1 MILTPGGGPVG
12 GPTSRDAAGLLAPEA
27 VRAQFPAGERSEAAF
42 PFTDRDLD
50 PVLHVIAPG
59 ERLHVFV
66 YPELDDALTWG
77 ATHVA
82 VDLELSDGTRLS
94 ELGAPDQY
102 GTAIDAAAQGAAKI
116 LYADQWNDVQVDLSP
131 AVGRTI
137 VGVLVVA
144 DPPAGAGVAPD
155 LTAWFD
161 TPRIEP
167 IPADPPVDDPVAWVD
182 TRRGTNASG
191 DFSRGNNL
199 PITAWPNGF
208 AFFTPMTDARSLRWP
223 YQYQRANDAQ
233 NRPRLQGLAVS
244 HQPSPWMGDRNQL
257 IMMPLTEPDATPV
270 GRSRAFTHDEETARP
285 DLYAVTLED
294 GTQLQLAPSDHGAV
308 LEVTFPEAARRRALL
323 LEGADENTR
332 LDLAGAVFDGTF
344 AGWVDNGTDGEE
356 RSAGRSRMFVAGTLD
371 PLPEHVGPA
380 GGDLASARVATFAD
394 DVRTVTMRLATSF
407 IGVEQARHT
416 LDLELAGR
424 DLRTIQRAAHAAWTE
439 RLGVIGVE
447 GATAPQRRTLYG
459 NLYRL
464 NLYPNSQ
471 HENTGSARDPRP
483 MHASP
488 VAPTRGEVTDMRT
501 NAQIIAGELFVN
513 HGFWDTYRTCWPAFA
528 LLYPQLAPRLVDG
541 FVQHYREGGWIPRWS
556 SPGYADCMTGT
567 SSDVAFADVQV
578 KGIPLRDPLATY
590 EAGLRNATVASP
602 DPLVGRKGADRAM
615 FTGYVDTDTPESV
628 SWTLEAHINDQGLA
642 HQARLLAEAPENP
655 GTHELSEQRRRALR
669 EEAEY
674 LEARSAGFA
683 LLFDP
688 AIGFFQGRR
697 ADGAFAQSPE
707 KFDPRDWGGDFT
719 ETDGWNFAFHVPHD
733 GEGLAALYGGREQLR
748 AKLEEFF
755 ATPETGRRPG
765 TYGGVIHE
773 MHEAR
778 AVRMGQF
785 GMSNQPSHH
794 IPFLFHHAGAPHR
807 AQEVVREVHRRLF
820 TGEQIG
826 QGYPGDEDNGE
837 MSAWWL
843 LTALGLYP
851 LQLGTDVY
859 HLVAPLFDVAHV
871 RPLGGEEFTIRV
883 EDQAMDHPYIQ
894 AVRREGT
901 LRSTSF
907 LRHGDL
913 RGEIRVQL
921 GAEPGPAD
929 APPDSPTPP
938 GEAPRPLVDLLAR
951 DPEDPLLDDDSRTET
966 LLEPVDGEVVID
978 LPLTAPSPDRIAAP
992 SGSDAAADG
1001 ALPDH
1006 GALDVPV
1013 PRFLT
1018 LTSGAHEGQ
1027 DPSSWRLEVREDDVD
1042 PGAESAPEDAP
1053 GDGDARVSAAWR
1065 VVDERSGETFRWRR
1079 QTRPFALPDVRGAV
1093 GSPLAGPVRFRLVL
1107 TGVRSP
1113 IALAQI
1119 ELLAPAPLR

>member
-1 MILTPGGGPVG
+1 MILTPGGGPDG
-12 GPTSRDAAGLLAPEA
+12 GPTSRDAAGFLAPEA
-27 VRAQFPAGERSEAAF
+27 VRAQFPAGERSEAPF
-42 PFTDRDLD
+42 PFTDRALD

-77 ATHVA
+77 ATHAA

-137 VGVLVVA
+137 VGVVVVA
-144 DPPAGAGVAPD
+144 DPPAASAEAAAGTESEAVAAGRADDPPAPA

-161 TPRIEP
+161 PPRIEP

-257 IMMPLTEPDATPV
+257 IMMPLTGPDATPA
-270 GRSRAFTHDEETARP
+270 GRSRAFTHEDETALP

-294 GTQLQLAPSDHGAV
+294 GTRLRLAPSDHGAV
-308 LEVTFPEAARRRALL
+308 LELTFPEAGRRRALL

-344 AGWVDNGTDGEE
+344 TGWVDNGTDGEE

-394 DVRTVTMRLATSF
+394 EVRTVTVHLATSF

-424 DLRTIQRAAHAAWTE
+424 DLRTIRRGAHAAWSE
-439 RLGVIGVE
+439 RLGVISVE

-459 NLYRL
+459 SLYRL
-464 NLYPNSQ
+464 NLYPNSH

-488 VAPTRGEVTDMRT
+488 VAPTGGEVTDTRT
-501 NAQIIAGELFVN
+501 NAQVIPGELFVN

-528 LLYPQLAPRLVDG
+528 LLYPQLAARLVDG

-578 KGIPLRDPLATY
+578 KGIALRDPLATY

-602 DPLVGRKGADRAM
+602 DPLVGRKGAERAM

-642 HQARLLAEAPENP
+642 HQARLLAETLEAPEGP
-655 GTHELSEQRRRALR
+655 GAHELSQQRRRELR
-669 EEAEY
+669 EEADY

-697 ADGAFAQSPE
+697 ADGAFAQAPE
-707 KFDPRDWGGDFT
+707 QFDPRDWGGDFT

-755 ATPETGRRPG
+755 ATPETGGRPG
-765 TYGGVIHE
+765 TYGGIIHE
-773 MHEAR
+773 MLEAR

-807 AQEVVREVHRRLF
+807 AQEVVREGHRRLF

-883 EDQAMDHPYIQ
+883 EDQAIDHPYIQ

-907 LRHGDL
+907 LRHDDL

-921 GAEPGPAD
+921 GDEPGPAD
-929 APPDSPTPP
+929 EPPASPTPP

-951 DPEDPLLDDDSRTET
+951 DPEDPLVDDDSRTEAV
-966 LLEPVDGEVVID
+966 LEPVDGRVVID
-978 LPLTAPSPDRIAAP
+978 LPAPSKEESPSPRGRITDTDTDTDTDTSVGTG
-992 SGSDAAADG
+992 SGTAEKSTPEA
-1001 ALPDH
+1001 
-1006 GALDVPV
+1006 V
-1013 PRFLT
+1013 FLT
-1018 LTSGAHEGQ
+1018 LTSGSEEGR
-1027 DPSSWRLEVREDDVD
+1027 DPLSWRLEELGDDGSWAVL
-1042 PGAESAPEDAP
+1042 
-1053 GDGDARVSAAWR
+1053 
-1065 VVDERSGETFRWRR
+1065 DERTDEVFRWRR
-1079 QTRPFALPDVRGAV
+1079 QTRPFRI
-1093 GSPLAGPVRFRLVL
+1093 AGPFVRERAHRLVL
-1107 TGVRSP
+1107 GAGDCP
-1113 IALAQI
+1113 IRLAQI
-1119 ELLAPAPLR
+1119 ELLVRG